1 MNYDCK
7 LQNYPVIFKEL
18 LRSKLVTRDDVTS
31 YSFTNFLTSVL
42 LILMK

>member
-18 LRSKLVTRDDVTS
+18 LRSKLVTHQDPYMGMLNNEQNV
-31 YSFTNFLTSVL
+31 
-42 LILMK
+42 